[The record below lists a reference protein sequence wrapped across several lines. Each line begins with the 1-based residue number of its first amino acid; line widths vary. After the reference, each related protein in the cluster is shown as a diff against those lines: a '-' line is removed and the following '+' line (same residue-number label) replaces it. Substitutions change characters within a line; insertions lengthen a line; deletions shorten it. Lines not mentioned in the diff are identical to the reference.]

1 MEACPWPSSGSRKH
15 PAPGHKG
22 GQEEEERP
30 DLKYEHA
37 ETTINIHLL
46 FILVLQNAS
55 NEGN

>member
-22 GQEEEERP
+22 GQEKEERP
-30 DLKYEHA
+30 DLKNEHA

-55 NEGN
+55 S